1 MVIDEEIKNPAFRG
15 IFSGEP
21 QVASVEI
28 RCAANAAQHSA
39 SILHLWL
46 TTNHQDKLLFI

>member
-21 QVASVEI
+21 QVAGGEF
-28 RCAANAAQHSA
+28 RCAANAAHHSA
-39 SILHLWL
+39 STLHLWL
-46 TTNHQDKLLFI
+46 TTNH